1 MPIDTAV
8 VLAAGEG
15 ARLRPL
21 TAHRPKP
28 MLPAG
33 DRPILAHVLDALL
46 DAGIDDLHLVVGYGR
61 DRVQDH
67 FGHAYRDHSL
77 TYHHQ
82 AQQLGTGHAVLQAA
96 DAVDDD
102 FLVVN
107 GDDVVAADIVAD
119 VLTGHADAPEAA
131 ATLGVLETD
140 RAPQYGAVE
149 LDGDRVV
156 AIRERPES
164 DHHRLLNLGVYAF
177 TPAIFAEIEATPRR
191 GGEFALPDTIARLVD
206 ADEPVRGILTEGI
219 WQDATY
225 PWDLLDLAETVLD
238 SGLVEGPARAEGV
251 HVAPS
256 AAVHDAA
263 TLTPPVVL
271 GPDAVV
277 GPGAVVGPYA
287 AVGRNV
293 TVGTGAVVERS
304 VIDDDAR
311 VGRNATAAETV
322 TGQHVRLG
330 DGVVVPGGPGDV
342 RVGDRIHEGCRLGG
356 LVADRARLG
365 GGVTVAPGT
374 LIGPDARVEPGVV
387 VEGRVGD
394 GERVVR

>member
-1 MPIDTAV
+1 MTIDTAV

-15 ARLRPL
+15 ERLRPL

-33 DRPILAHVLDALL
+33 NRPILEHVLDSLL
-46 DAGIDDLHLVVGYGR
+46 DAGITDLHLVVGYGR

-67 FGHAYRDHSL
+67 FGYAYRDHPL

-82 AQQLGTGHAVLQAA
+82 EQQLGTGHAVLQVEGAM
-96 DAVDDD
+96 DGD

-107 GDDVVAADIVAD
+107 GDDVLSSRIVAD
-119 VLTGHADAPEAA
+119 VLAGHDDDAA
-131 ATLGVLETD
+131 ATVGVFETD
-140 RAPQYGAVE
+140 RAPEYGVVE

-156 AIRERPES
+156 TVRERPDG
-164 DHHRLLNLGVYAF
+164 DHHRLLNLGAYAF
-177 TPAIFAEIEATPRR
+177 TPAIFEEIRGTPRHD
-191 GGEFALPDTIARLVD
+191 GEFSLPDTLARLVD
-206 ADEPVRGILTEGI
+206 AGETVRGVLTDGI

-225 PWDLLDLAETVLD
+225 PWDLLDLAEVVLNN
-238 SGLVEGPARAEGV
+238 GLAGGIERADGITADQTARI
-251 HVAPS
+251 
-256 AAVHDAA
+256 HDAA

-271 GPDAVV
+271 GPEVV
-277 GPGAVVGPYA
+277 VEPGAVVGPYA

-293 TVGTGAVVERS
+293 TVGAGAVVRRS
-304 VIDDDAR
+304 VIDDDTR
-311 VGRNATAAETV
+311 IGRNATAVEAV
-322 TGQHVRLG
+322 TGQYVHLG

-342 RVGDRIHEGCRLGG
+342 RVGDRVHEECRLGG

-374 LIGPDARVEPGVV
+374 LVGPGARVEPGVV
-387 VEGRVGD
+387 VEGRVAD